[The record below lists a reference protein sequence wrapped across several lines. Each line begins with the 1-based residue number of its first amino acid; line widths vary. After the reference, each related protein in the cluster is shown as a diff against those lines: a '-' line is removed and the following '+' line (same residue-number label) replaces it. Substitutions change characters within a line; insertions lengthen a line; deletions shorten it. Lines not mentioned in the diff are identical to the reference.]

1 MHGVIR
7 VTKLWPLI
15 PFVGRSASAMVKMI
29 RNAGT
34 PVESGSTVRFT
45 VLGRQGVAKRLALA
59 LSLMGLGFAG
69 LGGCTPVGVAI
80 GAGATAATAAS
91 QERGFQGALQD
102 TETRLDINHLFLQ
115 ESQTLFTDINLQV
128 QEGRVLLTGAVEKP
142 ETELMAVRL
151 AWQGKGVREVI
162 NEIDVTDQ
170 SSVGDVARDL
180 WIETQLEGKLLID
193 SGVTSINYSVESVN
207 NTVYLMGIAQDQNEL
222 TRVIGHAKD
231 ISYVRGVVNYVR
243 LKDDPARRS

>member
-1 MHGVIR
+1 
-7 VTKLWPLI
+7 
-15 PFVGRSASAMVKMI
+15 MVRMI
-29 RNAGT
+29 RKIKNPAQNAVSATAFSRQPHAKRQLAEVKRLSFLCGALGLGLIGLSACT
-34 PVESGSTVRFT
+34 PA
-45 VLGRQGVAKRLALA
+45 GVA
-59 LSLMGLGFAG
+59 
-69 LGGCTPVGVAI
+69 VGV
-80 GAGATAATAAS
+80 GATAATAAA
-91 QERGFQGALQD
+91 QERGFQGTLQD

-115 ESQTLFTDINLQV
+115 ESETLFTDVNLQV

-151 AWQGKGVREVI
+151 AWQAKGVREVI
-162 NEIDVTDQ
+162 NEIEVTDQ

-193 SGVTSINYSVESVN
+193 SGVTSINYSVEAVN
-207 NTVYLMGIAQDQNEL
+207 NTVYVMGIAQDQAEL

-231 ISYVRGVVNYVR
+231 IAYVRRVVNYVQ

>member
-1 MHGVIR
+1 MEK
-7 VTKLWPLI
+7 T
-15 PFVGRSASAMVKMI
+15 I
-29 RNAGT
+29 RNKAANSKKDSFTLSAPG
-34 PVESGSTVRFT
+34 VRRKSSKTFGL
-45 VLGRQGVAKRLALA
+45 VLGAT
-59 LSLMGLGFAG
+59 SLGLMA
-69 LGGCTPVGVAI
+69 LGGCTPAGVAVGV
-80 GAGATAATAAS
+80 GATAATAAS

-115 ESQTLFTDINLQV
+115 ESETLFTDINLQV

-162 NEIDVTDQ
+162 NEIEVTDQ

-207 NTVYLMGIAQDQNEL
+207 NTVYLMGIAQNQAEL
-222 TRVIGHAKD
+222 TRVVGHAKD
-231 ISYVRGVVNYVR
+231 IEYVRRVVNYVR